1 MPPAKDNV
9 SGADDSI
16 ALGLHALAATLGSER
31 RARRFI
37 DLTGIGTDELR
48 ARAGEPELLAALLR
62 FLEGH
67 EPDLLAVSEEIGVKP
82 EALVAA
88 RRALELEDRP

>member
-1 MPPAKDNV
+1 MTLQTPNDAHTL
-9 SGADDSI
+9 
-16 ALGLHALAATLGSER
+16 ALSALAATLTDER
-31 RARRFI
+31 RARRFL

-48 ARAGEPELLAALLR
+48 RRADEAPLLR
-62 FLEGH
+62 ALIGFLEAH

-88 RRALELEDRP
+88 GRALDPSGDME